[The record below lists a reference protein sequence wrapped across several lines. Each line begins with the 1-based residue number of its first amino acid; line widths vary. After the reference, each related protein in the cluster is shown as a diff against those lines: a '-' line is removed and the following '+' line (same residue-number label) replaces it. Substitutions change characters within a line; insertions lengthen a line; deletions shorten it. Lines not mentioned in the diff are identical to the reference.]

1 MKLKKVI
8 LIDGNSLGYASHHT
22 TKLHVGDQE
31 VQAIFHCIKTMRK
44 LLRTYSS
51 YTPIILWDKHT
62 QWRFD
67 LHPMYKDGRDDT
79 PEKVAERK
87 AYHDQKPYI
96 FKCLHLLGIGQL
108 SAEEYEADDLAGYL
122 TKHFTDQDI
131 KVMLVTGDQDW
142 IQLVSDKC
150 VWYDTIRDK
159 TVNANNFA
167 EFTGYI
173 NAQYFVEGK
182 ALQGDGS
189 DTIPGVGGIGAKGA
203 PEFIMQYGGVARF
216 LQLADEGKL
225 PEKLPK
231 VISRFA
237 NNEVPPAS
245 KKYGELLP
253 VRDGFERN
261 MKLMDLRNAKKPSA
275 EATNAVK
282 GKFNRA
288 KFEELCGE
296 LAFQS
301 ILNNM
306 DTWIQPFE
314 EKANG

>member
-1 MKLKKVI
+1 
-8 LIDGNSLGYASHHT
+8 
-22 TKLHVGDQE
+22 
-31 VQAIFHCIKTMRK
+31 
-44 LLRTYSS
+44 
-51 YTPIILWDKHT
+51 
-62 QWRFD
+62 
-67 LHPMYKDGRDDT
+67 
-79 PEKVAERK
+79 
-87 AYHDQKPYI
+87 
-96 FKCLHLLGIGQL
+96 
-108 SAEEYEADDLAGYL
+108 
-122 TKHFTDQDI
+122 
-131 KVMLVTGDQDW
+131 
-142 IQLVSDKC
+142 
-150 VWYDTIRDK
+150 
-159 TVNANNFA
+159 
-167 EFTGYI
+167 
-173 NAQYFVEGK
+173 
-182 ALQGDGS
+182 
-189 DTIPGVGGIGAKGA
+189 
-203 PEFIMQYGGVARF
+203 MQYGGVARF